1 MGNSKGSK
9 KNIVLTGFM
18 GVGKDTVGKVVA
30 QTLGFKFIAT
40 DELITQREKK
50 SLSEIINTK
59 GEEYLHSVEQE
70 ILEELSKDKKGR
82 MVISTGGEIVAHEPS
97 CELIK
102 KLGLVVYLHTSPNE
116 IFNRMIKTPNK
127 RHQFKDLK
135 GAELEKEVNHLMEIR
150 ENLYECIKDVAV
162 DTQGKSPLETA
173 EDIVDTWLS
182 LN

>member
-1 MGNSKGSK
+1 MTRSK

-40 DELITQREKK
+40 DELIIQKEKR
-50 SLSEIINTK
+50 SLSDIINTS
-59 GEEYLHSVEQE
+59 GEDHLHSVEQS
-70 ILEELSKDKKGR
+70 ILEELSKDAKGK

-97 CELIK
+97 RELIK
-102 KLGLVVYLHTSPNE
+102 KLGFVVYLHTSPKE
-116 IFNRMIKTPNK
+116 IFDRMIKTPNK
-127 RHQFKDLK
+127 RPQFKELK
-135 GAELEKEVNHLMEIR
+135 GTELEKEVNHLMKVR
-150 ENLYECIKDVAV
+150 ESLYKSIKDAEI

-182 LN
+182 L

>member
-1 MGNSKGSK
+1 MSKSR

-40 DELITQREKK
+40 DELIMQRERK
-50 SLSEIINTK
+50 SLSDVINTK
-59 GEEYLHSVEQE
+59 GDDYLHSVEQN

-97 CELIK
+97 RELIK
-102 KLGLVVYLHTSPNE
+102 KLGLVVYLHTSPKE
-116 IFNRMIKTPNK
+116 IFDRMIKTPNK
-127 RHQFKDLK
+127 RHQFKELK
-135 GAELEKEVNHLMEIR
+135 GAELEKEVNHLMKIR
-150 ENLYECIKDVAV
+150 ECLYKSIEDVEV

-173 EDIVDTWLS
+173 EDIVDTWMS
-182 LN
+182 LTNHT